1 MQNTSRHLFVEIQ
14 IKLHTKMKYSYLIL
28 VLAFFAACNNSENQE
43 TNTADSTS
51 TQESAQIDSSETA
64 EGVDKLTKEE
74 SLLKLNKA
82 ILKVLKE
89 KNYKALTKHIHPRKG
104 LHFSP
109 YAYINK
115 EEDVCLESDELL
127 IAAESGNKLIWGV
140 YDGIGGPIALNL
152 NDFFDKFVYDVDFLN
167 ADEVNINKSVASGN
181 SIDNIASVFPKSDYV
196 ENYFPGFNKDYAG
209 MDWRA
214 LRLVFQEEN
223 NTYYLVAILSDQW
236 TT

>member
-1 MQNTSRHLFVEIQ
+1 
-14 IKLHTKMKYSYLIL
+14 MKYRYLIL
-28 VLAFFAACNNSENQE
+28 ALAFVTACNNSENQE
-43 TNTADSTS
+43 TSTKDSAT
-51 TQESAQIDSSETA
+51 TQENIQTDRSKTTEVVN
-64 EGVDKLTKEE
+64 ELTKED
-74 SLLKLNKA
+74 SLLKLNKT
-82 ILKVLKE
+82 ILKILKE
-89 KNYKALTKHIHPRKG
+89 KNYKALTKHMHPTKG

-115 EEDVCLESDELL
+115 EEDVCLEPNELL
-127 IAAESGNKLIWGV
+127 LAVESGNKLIWGV

-152 NDFFDKFVYDVDFLN
+152 NEFFDKFVYDVDFLN
-167 ADEVNINKSVASGN
+167 AEEVNINKSVASGN

-196 ENYFPGFNKDYAG
+196 ENYFPGFNEDYAG

-214 LRLVFQEEN
+214 LRLVFQEED